1 LLFDADSDLPILKQA
16 QPFRTGLRHVTV
28 SRELIVPP
36 IHRAVQ
42 LETDAINIMTFD
54 PYALKIY
61 IDGSAFK
68 NPGGASGYAGRAEY
82 PESWNRGDEI
92 LFTVGYHSST
102 NNRMEL
108 LACVTAMEHIR
119 DNVMGVQRVQIVT
132 DSRYV
137 HDGIPRAEGWR
148 QNGWKNRYGRPI
160 ENADLWQRF
169 LSVRRKVRT
178 RTDFVLSKGKKS
190 PILKAVDSD
199 AKAAARMP
207 LERDYG
213 FKEGK
218 VGRSKARGAGTSAA
232 LFPADGQEA
241 IIHIY
246 RTSTISGE
254 DKIDFNL
261 YEEHR
266 HDFAGKYRAYAEV
279 NIGAELHR
287 GHVYRVRFN
296 QNPQYPRIE
305 GIIGE
310 IPKGSL

>member
-1 LLFDADSDLPILKQA
+1 
-16 QPFRTGLRHVTV
+16 
-28 SRELIVPP
+28 
-36 IHRAVQ
+36 
-42 LETDAINIMTFD
+42 MTLD
-54 PYALKIY
+54 PHALKIY
-61 IDGSAFK
+61 IDGSSFK
-68 NPGGASGYAGRAEY
+68 NPGGASGLAGRAEY
-82 PESWNRGDEI
+82 PESWNREDEA
-92 LFTVGYHSST
+92 LFAVGYEGST

-108 LACVTAMEHIR
+108 LACVTAMEHVR
-119 DNVMGVQRVQIVT
+119 DNVIGIRRVQIVT

-137 HDGIPRAEGWR
+137 HENIPRAESWR
-148 QNGWKNRYGRPI
+148 RNDWRNQFGRPI
-160 ENADLWQRF
+160 ENTDLWQKF
-169 LSVRRKVRT
+169 LSVRRKLKIRI
-178 RTDFVLSKGKKS
+178 DFVWLKGKRS
-190 PILKAVDSD
+190 PILKAIDSD
-199 AKAAARMP
+199 AKAAARQP
-207 LERDYG
+207 WERDFG

-218 VGRSKARGAGTSAA
+218 VGRSKVRGPGTSAA